1 MPKDTIPA
9 NVSTSLPETPFT
21 HVVQPDAL
29 GFVVQAQGMYFPP
42 GGAAPPRIVTSAEG
56 GWRGKDAHSLHIMW
70 TKPPGDTK
78 SPVTYKVTVC
88 GQMSD
93 DTPKGPREGHDVN
106 GAVEAYKRHE
116 HFTRRARGRSGQ
128 DQRCA
133 GLGCGLPQIRFLTL
147 DAG

>member
-1 MPKDTIPA
+1 MSKDTIPD
-9 NVSTSLPETPFT
+9 NVSTSLPETPIT

-56 GWRGKDAHSLHIMW
+56 GWRRKDAHSLHIMW

-78 SPVTYKVTVC
+78 SPVTYKVTIC

-93 DTPKGPREGHDVN
+93 DTPKGPREGHEVN
-106 GAVEAYKRHE
+106 GNVEN
-116 HFTRRARGRSGQ
+116 
-128 DQRCA
+128 
-133 GLGCGLPQIRFLTL
+133 L
-147 DAG
+147 